1 MSYKTDTGLD
11 SPTCTEDRSPNLS
24 ETVMNWH
31 GELCPVHIGIIR
43 DPSVYFQWFNIQ
55 NDNIHTAPVD
65 VVSQARD
72 SPKYRR

>member
-1 MSYKTDTGLD
+1 MKCLFEPCKAY
-11 SPTCTEDRSPNLS
+11 
-24 ETVMNWH
+24 MNWH

-65 VVSQARD
+65 VGSQA
-72 SPKYRR
+72 

>member
-1 MSYKTDTGLD
+1 
-11 SPTCTEDRSPNLS
+11 
-24 ETVMNWH
+24 MNWH

-65 VVSQARD
+65 VGSQA
-72 SPKYRR
+72 